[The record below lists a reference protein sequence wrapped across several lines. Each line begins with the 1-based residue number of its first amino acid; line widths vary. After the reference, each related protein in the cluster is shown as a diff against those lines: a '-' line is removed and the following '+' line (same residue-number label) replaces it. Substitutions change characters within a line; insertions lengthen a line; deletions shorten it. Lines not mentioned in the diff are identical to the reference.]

1 MGTVLCQGTGKRG
14 ALEME
19 KIAVSVIV
27 PIYNVAPWLEDCLTS
42 LEKQTLKNIEVILVN
57 DGSTDGSREIAARYA
72 QRNGNF
78 TLVDRENGGLSAA
91 RNTGLDRAR
100 GEYVYFLDSDDYL
113 SENALEILYT
123 KASGE
128 NLDVLK
134 FSAYT
139 FTDGCEDVQWTD
151 EYRYSGNYPEVM
163 LGTDALAKFFEY
175 SDVSPSSCLI
185 FTRRE
190 TIENNALR
198 FCEGIIHEDNLFHY
212 QLMMV
217 SQRTAVCNQPL
228 YYRRVRA
235 GSIMSAPNWR
245 KRHSS
250 WCTIVKETDA
260 FLGEHWTERANDRYL
275 ISFIYMMLDNWD
287 AMPPEMKT
295 SAEIRE
301 YLKVI
306 EPILKKHH
314 YAGRRDVRLYC
325 LSPALYKIYRWS
337 VKTARSVLH
346 RQKTKL

>member
-1 MGTVLCQGTGKRG
+1 
-14 ALEME
+14 
-19 KIAVSVIV
+19 
-27 PIYNVAPWLEDCLTS
+27 
-42 LEKQTLKNIEVILVN
+42 
-57 DGSTDGSREIAARYA
+57 
-72 QRNGNF
+72 
-78 TLVDRENGGLSAA
+78 
-91 RNTGLDRAR
+91 
-100 GEYVYFLDSDDYL
+100 
-113 SENALEILYT
+113 
-123 KASGE
+123 
-128 NLDVLK
+128 
-134 FSAYT
+134 
-139 FTDGCEDVQWTD
+139 
-151 EYRYSGNYPEVM
+151 
-163 LGTDALAKFFEY
+163 
-175 SDVSPSSCLI
+175 
-185 FTRRE
+185 
-190 TIENNALR
+190 
-198 FCEGIIHEDNLFHY
+198 
-212 QLMMV
+212 MMV

-301 YLKVI
+301 YLKAI

-346 RQKTKL
+346 GR